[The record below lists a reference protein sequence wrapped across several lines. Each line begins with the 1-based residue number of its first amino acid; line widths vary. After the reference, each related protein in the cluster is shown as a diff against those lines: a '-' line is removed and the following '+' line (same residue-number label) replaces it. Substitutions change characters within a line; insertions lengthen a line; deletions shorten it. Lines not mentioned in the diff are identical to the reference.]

1 MTGKNCATVATDYDS
16 VCVCVCVSR
25 QPSGLTKLHFYDPIS
40 AATWRGGH
48 ATSCDDEDVRSRAY
62 FDSAPRASFFSDSR
76 SRPNGIVLEHHY
88 FDLLWAFAVGFGY
101 LQRDQTLYKLYNKS
115 TADRRTQQIEVM
127 TFARK

>member
-1 MTGKNCATVATDYDS
+1 MIRLVRLLGVAVTRPP
-16 VCVCVCVSR
+16 VMMK
-25 QPSGLTKLHFYDPIS
+25 TS
-40 AATWRGGH
+40 AAELILTAR
-48 ATSCDDEDVRSRAY
+48 RAL
-62 FDSAPRASFFSDSR
+62 AFFSDSR